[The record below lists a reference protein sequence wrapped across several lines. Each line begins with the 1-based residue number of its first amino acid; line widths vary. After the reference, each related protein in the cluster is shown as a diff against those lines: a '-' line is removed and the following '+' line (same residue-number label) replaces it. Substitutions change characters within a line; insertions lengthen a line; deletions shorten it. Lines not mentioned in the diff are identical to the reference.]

1 MAIDTAT
8 MLARAEEARHPAV
21 APPRRR
27 RTGRPMRYAA
37 LLVIA
42 AAFLLPFVVMLAT
55 AVKEPTDVFRFPP
68 RLLPERW
75 TADNF
80 GAAIDA
86 MPFWRYLANTLL
98 ISALA
103 VAGTLLSCPLV
114 GYALAK
120 LRWRGRGTV
129 LALVLATMMLP
140 PQVTLVPLYLMWD
153 KVGLT
158 GTYLPLV
165 APCFFGTPFFIFLM
179 RQFLANLPDDLIE
192 AARLDGA
199 SELRIYWRIVLP
211 LARPALATIAV
222 FQFVWAWTD
231 FLNPLIYLDDDTEY
245 TLSVG
250 LYNFFSEHGVDWG
263 PLMAASVLFTA
274 PALVI
279 FLIGQRHFV
288 EGIATK
294 GLK

>member
-1 MAIDTAT
+1 MALDTAT
-8 MLARAEEARHPAV
+8 MLRRAEEARAAV
-21 APPRRR
+21 PRARRR
-27 RTGRPMRYAA
+27 RGNPLRYAA
-37 LLVIA
+37 LLAIC
-42 AAFLLPFVVMLAT
+42 AAFLLPFVVMLTTSFKDPA
-55 AVKEPTDVFRFPP
+55 DVFRFPP
-68 RLLPERW
+68 RLLPDRW
-75 TADNF
+75 SLDNF
-80 GAAIDA
+80 GAAMDA
-86 MPFWRYLANTLL
+86 MPFWRYLGNTVLV
-98 ISALA
+98 SGLA
-103 VAGTLLSCPLV
+103 VTGTLLSCPLV

-129 LALVLATMMLP
+129 LVLALGTMMLP

-165 APCFFGTPFFIFLM
+165 VPSFFGTPFFIFLM
-179 RQFLANLPDDLIE
+179 RQFLVNMPDDLLE

-231 FLNPLIYLDDDTEY
+231 FLNPLIYLDDDSEY
-245 TLSVG
+245 TLSIG
-250 LYNFFSEHGVDWG
+250 LYNFFSEHGVEWG
-263 PLMAASVLFTA
+263 PLMAASVLFTL